1 MFFPLCA
8 AYQLARLT
16 KKAPNIHPRS
26 TPLPTLHMNLK
37 TNDLLPGD
45 CITMDYYESKI
56 RGRLTHTKGKE
67 RETEQFRG
75 GIIAVDHASSKIYI

>member
-1 MFFPLCA
+1 
-8 AYQLARLT
+8 
-16 KKAPNIHPRS
+16 
-26 TPLPTLHMNLK
+26 MNLK